1 MKCPPLQSVSSIVSS
16 GILASAASPQV
27 GFFVDVCEALAE
39 AHERKR
45 GDVTGSLVAGEWY
58 MRNGKFVSWG
68 RPYEFNARLK
78 AR

>member
-1 MKCPPLQSVSSIVSS
+1 M
-16 GILASAASPQV
+16 
-27 GFFVDVCEALAE
+27 DVCEALAE